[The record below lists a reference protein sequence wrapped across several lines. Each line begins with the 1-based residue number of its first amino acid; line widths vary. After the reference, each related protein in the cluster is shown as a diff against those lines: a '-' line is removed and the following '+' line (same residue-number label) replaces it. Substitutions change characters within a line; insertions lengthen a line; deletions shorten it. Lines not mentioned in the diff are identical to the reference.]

1 MWPVENQDTQCRGVR
16 TMRTAVMPKQGTIRL
31 TEPAG
36 FEGAATMIV
45 LKFGGTS
52 VANPDRIREAIRITL
67 LQSVP
72 RVVVVSAASGVT
84 NLLLEAA
91 RCAAAQDNE
100 GRHQAVAEI
109 HRRHDAILSGI
120 PDPAESACARES
132 VDVLHHLLDQ
142 GLSDIHDAGDAVAH
156 LSDRVVSTGEK
167 CLSTMM
173 AAMMRA
179 EGHPA
184 RAVFADTVIATDD
197 RHGNARPDRPRTRA
211 SAQSHIVPLLDA
223 GQTVI
228 VTGFIGFAPDGS
240 TTTLGRGG
248 SDYSATL
255 LGAALDAEEV
265 QIWTD
270 VPGVLSADPRKVS
283 TARVVPHVSFDEAQE
298 LAHFGAKVLHPRT
311 IRPAVARNIPVRILS
326 TFAPLEPGTVVTKE
340 ATDDRMKAVTAL
352 RGLILLTLDVP
363 ELEDLA
369 PAASAVFRLLHE
381 ERVEIVSVSQASSRR
396 RMTFLV
402 DAVIGGC
409 SRLQVHLESEMD
421 ELEASISCTE
431 DVAVVAAVGE
441 GAANTVSAMSR
452 MLSVLHRNNVP
463 VISTSQQTSNVAVL
477 AVIAERAADKA
488 VLALHD
494 AMVQPASRKK
504 SRRRRRSELMAE
516 PVRVG

>member
-1 MWPVENQDTQCRGVR
+1 
-16 TMRTAVMPKQGTIRL
+16 
-31 TEPAG
+31 
-36 FEGAATMIV
+36 MIV

-52 VANPDRIREAIRITL
+52 VANAERINEAIRITL
-67 LQSVP
+67 LQPAP

-84 NLLLEAA
+84 NLLLDAATKAAEGLPEAM
-91 RCAAAQDNE
+91 RAAVE
-100 GRHQAVAEI
+100 EI
-109 HRRHDAILSGI
+109 HRRHEAILTEI
-120 PDPAESACARES
+120 PDRAEQQQARKVVAE
-132 VDVLHHLLDQ
+132 LHGRLDITLQ
-142 GLSDIHDAGDAVAH
+142 EVATTGEVTAA

-173 AAMMRA
+173 AALMRA
-179 EGHPA
+179 KGYPA
-184 RAVFADTVIATDD
+184 RAIFADTVIATDD
-197 RHGNARPDRPRTRA
+197 RHGSARPDRPRTRVA
-211 SAQSHIVPLLDA
+211 AQAGIMPVLDA
-223 GQTVI
+223 GETVI

-255 LGAALDAEEV
+255 IGAALDADEV

-270 VPGVLSADPRKVS
+270 VPGVLSADPRKVP
-283 TARVVPHVSFDEAQE
+283 TAAVVPQVSFDEAQE

-326 TFAPLEPGTVVTKE
+326 TFEPGNPGTVVTKE
-340 ATDDRMKAVTAL
+340 AESDRMKAVTAL

-409 SRLQVHLESEMD
+409 ARLQAHLESELDAM
-421 ELEASISCTE
+421 EGEVTCNE

-441 GAANTVSAMSR
+441 GVANSVSAMSR
-452 MLSVLHRNNVP
+452 MLSILHRNNVP
-463 VISTSQQTSNVAVL
+463 VISSSQQTSNVAVL
-477 AVIAERAADKA
+477 AVIAERAADRA
-488 VLALHD
+488 VQALHD
-494 AMVQPASRKK
+494 AFVRPVHASKK
-504 SRRRRRSELMAE
+504 TRRRRRSDLMAE

>member
-1 MWPVENQDTQCRGVR
+1 
-16 TMRTAVMPKQGTIRL
+16 
-31 TEPAG
+31 
-36 FEGAATMIV
+36 MIV
-45 LKFGGTS
+45 MKFGGTS
-52 VANPDRIREAIRITL
+52 VADPERIREAIRIAL
-67 LQSVP
+67 LQPAP

-84 NLLLEAA
+84 NLLLDAA
-91 RCAAAQDNE
+91 RLAAGGSAE
-100 GRHQAVAEI
+100 AMQAAVDEI
-109 HRRHDAILSGI
+109 HRRHDVILDAI
-120 PDPAESACARES
+120 PDTAEQQQARKRVAELHGRLDIALQAIAGVGEVSAAM
-132 VDVLHHLLDQ
+132 
-142 GLSDIHDAGDAVAH
+142 
-156 LSDRVVSTGEK
+156 SDRVVSTGEK
-167 CLSTMM
+167 CLSTML
-173 AAMMRA
+173 AATMRA
-179 EGHPA
+179 MGHPA
-184 RAVFADTVIATDD
+184 EAVFADTVIATDD
-197 RHGNARPDRPRTRA
+197 RHGTARPDRPRTRA
-211 SAQSHIVPLLDA
+211 AAQHRIQPVLDA
-223 GQTVI
+223 GKTAV

-255 LGAALDAEEV
+255 IGAALDADEV

-311 IRPAVARNIPVRILS
+311 IRPAVVRNIPVRILS
-326 TFAPLEPGTVVTKE
+326 TFEPRNPGTVVTKDAE
-340 ATDDRMKAVTAL
+340 GDTMKAVTAL

-381 ERVEIVSVSQASSRR
+381 EGVEIVSVSQASSRR

-409 SRLQVHLESEMD
+409 ARLQQHLEEQLD
-421 ELEASISCTE
+421 DLDADVTCNE

-441 GAANTVSAMSR
+441 GVASSVSAMSR
-452 MLSVLHRNNVP
+452 MLSVLQRNNVP
-463 VISTSQQTSNVAVL
+463 VISSSQQTSNVAVL
-477 AVIAERAADKA
+477 AVIAEHAVDRA

-494 AMVQPASRKK
+494 AFVRPPRHKT
-504 SRRRRRSELMAE
+504 SRRQRRAALMAE

>member
-1 MWPVENQDTQCRGVR
+1 
-16 TMRTAVMPKQGTIRL
+16 
-31 TEPAG
+31 
-36 FEGAATMIV
+36 MIV

-52 VANPDRIREAIRITL
+52 VANADRINEAIRITL
-67 LQSVP
+67 LQQAP

-84 NLLLEAA
+84 NLLLDAAGLAAGGSSEAMQ
-91 RCAAAQDNE
+91 AAVD
-100 GRHQAVAEI
+100 EI
-109 HRRHDAILSGI
+109 HRRHDAILAEI
-120 PDPAESACARES
+120 PDTTEQQQARK
-132 VDVLHHLLDQ
+132 
-142 GLSDIHDAGDAVAH
+142 AVAELH
-156 LSDRVVSTGEK
+156 GRLDITLQAIAQENEVSPPLSDRIVSTGEK

-173 AAMMRA
+173 AATMRA
-179 EGHPA
+179 LGHPA
-184 RAVFADTVIATDD
+184 RAVFADTVIATDE
-197 RHGNARPDRPRTRA
+197 RHGSARPDRPRTRA
-211 SAQSHIVPLLDA
+211 AAQSHITPVLDA
-223 GQTVI
+223 GETAI

-255 LGAALDAEEV
+255 IGAALDADEI

-270 VPGVLSADPRKVS
+270 VPGVLSADPRKVP
-283 TARVVPHVSFDEAQE
+283 TAQVVPHVSFDEAQE

-326 TFAPLEPGTVVTKE
+326 TFEPRNPGTVVTKE
-340 ATDDRMKAVTAL
+340 AVGDRMKAVTAL

-409 SRLQVHLESEMD
+409 SRLQAHLESELD
-421 ELEASISCTE
+421 ALEAEVTCNE

-452 MLSVLHRNNVP
+452 MLSILHRNNVP
-463 VISTSQQTSNVAVL
+463 VISSSQQTSNVAVL
-477 AVIAERAADKA
+477 AVIAERAADRA
-488 VLALHD
+488 VQALHD
-494 AMVQPASRKK
+494 SLVRPGLASKK
-504 SRRRRRSELMAE
+504 SRRRRRSDLMAE
-516 PVRVG
+516 SVRVG

>member
-1 MWPVENQDTQCRGVR
+1 
-16 TMRTAVMPKQGTIRL
+16 
-31 TEPAG
+31 
-36 FEGAATMIV
+36 MIV
-45 LKFGGTS
+45 MKFGGTS
-52 VANPDRIREAIRITL
+52 VADAERINEAIRITL
-67 LQSVP
+67 QQQAP

-91 RCAAAQDNE
+91 GQAATGCDEAMRALVD
-100 GRHQAVAEI
+100 EI
-109 HRRHDAILSGI
+109 CRRHDAILDGI
-120 PDPAESACARES
+120 PDEQERTEARS
-132 VDVLHHLLDQ
+132 LVLELHEQLDTS
-142 GLSDIHDAGDAVAH
+142 LREIREAGEVLAH

-179 EGHPA
+179 QGSSA
-184 RAVFADTVIATDD
+184 TAVFADTVIATDA

-211 SAQSHIVPLLDA
+211 GAQSRIQPVLEA
-223 GQTVI
+223 GQTAI

-255 LGAALDAEEV
+255 IGAALDADEV

-283 TARVVPHVSFDEAQE
+283 SAWVVPQVSFDEAQE

-326 TFAPLEPGTVVTKE
+326 TFAPRESGTVVTKE
-340 ATDDRMKAVTAL
+340 ATGDRMKAVTAL

-369 PAASAVFRLLHE
+369 PAASVIFRLLHE

-396 RMTFLV
+396 SMTFLV

-409 SRLQVHLESEMD
+409 SRLQQHLEQ
-421 ELEASISCTE
+421 ELDAMEAEVSCTE

-452 MLSVLHRNNVP
+452 MLSILHRNNVP
-463 VISTSQQTSNVAVL
+463 VISSSQQTSNVAIL
-477 AVIAERAADKA
+477 AVIAERAADQA
-488 VLALHD
+488 VAALHD
-494 AMVQPASRKK
+494 ALVRQGSGKT
-504 SRRRRRSELMAE
+504 SRRRRRSDLMAE
-516 PVRVG
+516 SVRVG

>member
-1 MWPVENQDTQCRGVR
+1 
-16 TMRTAVMPKQGTIRL
+16 
-31 TEPAG
+31 
-36 FEGAATMIV
+36 MIV

-52 VANPDRIREAIRITL
+52 VANAERITEAIRITL
-67 LQSVP
+67 LQQTP

-91 RCAAAQDNE
+91 GLAASGATETQ
-100 GRHQAVAEI
+100 QAAVGEI
-109 HRRHDAILSGI
+109 HRRHEAILEAI
-120 PDPAESACARES
+120 PNEEEQRQAREA
-132 VDVLHHLLDQ
+132 VGEIHERLDATLEEIRQAGEVLP
-142 GLSDIHDAGDAVAH
+142 H

-173 AAMMRA
+173 AATMRA
-179 EGHPA
+179 RGFPA
-184 RAVFADTVIATDD
+184 SAVFADTVIATDE

-211 SAQSHIVPLLDA
+211 AAQARITPLLDA

-255 LGAALDAEEV
+255 IGAALDADEV

-270 VPGVLSADPRKVS
+270 VPGVLSADPRKVKS
-283 TARVVPHVSFDEAQE
+283 AWVVPQVSFDEAQE

-311 IRPAVARNIPVRILS
+311 IRPAVVRNIPVRILS
-326 TFAPLEPGTVVTKE
+326 TFAPRDPGTVVTKE
-340 ATDDRMKAVTAL
+340 ADGDRMKAVTSL

-369 PAASAVFRLLHE
+369 PAASVVFRLLHE
-381 ERVEIVSVSQASSRR
+381 ESVEVVSVSQASSRR

-409 SRLQVHLESEMD
+409 ARLQQHLESELD
-421 ELEASISCTE
+421 TLEAEINCNE

-441 GAANTVSAMSR
+441 GAANQVSAMSR
-452 MLSVLHRNNVP
+452 MLSILHRNNVP
-463 VISTSQQTSNVAVL
+463 VISSSQQTSNVAVL
-477 AVIAERAADKA
+477 AVIAEKAADRA
-488 VLALHD
+488 VSALHD
-494 AMVQPASRKK
+494 ALVRPGFATKP
-504 SRRRRRSELMAE
+504 SRRRRRSELMRE
-516 PVRVG
+516 SVRVG